1 MKELELRFAADTVAL
16 LNENRIQLRCEYV
29 ALISGYASGEEGTY
43 GQLYSAQWTKFLWE
57 CSTPMGT
64 NCGDIVPEPFI
75 GPYSSDLDSYIAT
88 VTRVLN
94 SEGEKSILHYAA
106 MDIPYTVEFE
116 LRDPDSGK
124 IFGVVEY
131 DSTAKRY
138 AFTAA
143 SEMPRYR

>member
-43 GQLYSAQWTKFLWE
+43 GELYSAHWTKFMWE
-57 CSTPMGT
+57 CSTPMGI
-64 NCGDIVPEPFI
+64 NSGDIVPEPFV
-75 GPYSSDLDSYIAT
+75 GPHSSDLDSYIAT
-88 VTRVLN
+88 VERVLN
-94 SEGEKSILHYAA
+94 SEVSILHYAS

-116 LRDPDSGK
+116 LREPGTGT
-124 IFGVVEY
+124 IFGIVGY
-131 DSTAKRY
+131 DANAKRY

-143 SEMPRYR
+143 SEMPRYQY